1 MSKQKLID
9 VIQWILII
17 GLSIVLLIGFIRQN
31 KAFTK
36 NAEYEKNN
44 TYVKIYESQNISKLK
59 KENKALYDSIK
70 KLKNVESAIEI
81 RYKYRYKTDT
91 VYLSKS
97 VKQSALKDSVYD
109 FRSDNDTVSY
119 ELKVKAKD
127 VDWYSMNFA
136 INDKFTIINRNDND
150 QNETTVIHSPN
161 VSIEGTTMYHSK
173 DKYNKWYNRFSVGP
187 QIGVGVNTQGQINPY
202 IGFGVTYNLLRK

>member
-31 KAFTK
+31 EAFTK

-91 VYLSKS
+91 VYLSKP

-161 VSIEGTTMYHSK
+161 VSIEG
-173 DKYNKWYNRFSVGP
+173 VE
-187 QIGVGVNTQGQINPY
+187 V
-202 IGFGVTYNLLRK
+202 

>member
-31 KAFTK
+31 EAFTK

-91 VYLSKS
+91 VYLSKP
-97 VKQSALKDSVYD
+97 VKQ
-109 FRSDNDTVSY
+109 
-119 ELKVKAKD
+119 
-127 VDWYSMNFA
+127 
-136 INDKFTIINRNDND
+136 
-150 QNETTVIHSPN
+150 
-161 VSIEGTTMYHSK
+161 
-173 DKYNKWYNRFSVGP
+173 
-187 QIGVGVNTQGQINPY
+187 
-202 IGFGVTYNLLRK
+202 

>member
-31 KAFTK
+31 EAFIK
-36 NAEYEKNN
+36 NADYEKNN

-97 VKQSALKDSVYD
+97 VKQSALKDSV
-109 FRSDNDTVSY
+109 
-119 ELKVKAKD
+119 
-127 VDWYSMNFA
+127 
-136 INDKFTIINRNDND
+136 
-150 QNETTVIHSPN
+150 
-161 VSIEGTTMYHSK
+161 
-173 DKYNKWYNRFSVGP
+173 
-187 QIGVGVNTQGQINPY
+187 
-202 IGFGVTYNLLRK
+202 

>member
-31 KAFTK
+31 EAFTK

-59 KENKALYDSIK
+59 NENKALYDSIK
-70 KLKNVESAIEI
+70 KLKNVESTIEI

-91 VYLSKS
+91 VYLTKP

-109 FRSDNDTVSY
+109 FVSDNDTVSY
-119 ELKVKAKD
+119 ELKSHPSWVGGLKH
-127 VDWYSMNFA
+127 NF
-136 INDKFTIINRNDND
+136 N
-150 QNETTVIHSPN
+150 
-161 VSIEGTTMYHSK
+161 
-173 DKYNKWYNRFSVGP
+173 
-187 QIGVGVNTQGQINPY
+187 
-202 IGFGVTYNLLRK
+202 NLIVCQFRS

>member
-31 KAFTK
+31 EAFTK

-70 KLKNVESAIEI
+70 KLKNVDFLETKAYFHFI
-81 RYKYRYKTDT
+81 R
-91 VYLSKS
+91 
-97 VKQSALKDSVYD
+97 A
-109 FRSDNDTVSY
+109 
-119 ELKVKAKD
+119 
-127 VDWYSMNFA
+127 
-136 INDKFTIINRNDND
+136 
-150 QNETTVIHSPN
+150 
-161 VSIEGTTMYHSK
+161 G
-173 DKYNKWYNRFSVGP
+173 
-187 QIGVGVNTQGQINPY
+187 
-202 IGFGVTYNLLRK
+202 

>member
-31 KAFTK
+31 EAFTK

-81 RYKYRYKTDT
+81 RYKATP
-91 VYLSKS
+91 
-97 VKQSALKDSVYD
+97 
-109 FRSDNDTVSY
+109 
-119 ELKVKAKD
+119 
-127 VDWYSMNFA
+127 
-136 INDKFTIINRNDND
+136 TI
-150 QNETTVIHSPN
+150 
-161 VSIEGTTMYHSK
+161 
-173 DKYNKWYNRFSVGP
+173 
-187 QIGVGVNTQGQINPY
+187 
-202 IGFGVTYNLLRK
+202 LRKLFFALLFESLCCSEG

>member
-9 VIQWILII
+9 VIQWVLIV
-17 GLSIVLLIGFIRQN
+17 GLSITLLIGFLRQN
-31 KAFTK
+31 EALTK

-44 TYVKIYESQNISKLK
+44 TYVKIYESQSISKLK

-70 KLKNVESAIEI
+70 SLKNVESAVEI
-81 RYKYRYKTDT
+81 RYKYRYKTNT
-91 VYLSKS
+91 VYVPKDNN
-97 VKQSALKDSVYD
+97 AEILKDSVYD
-109 FRSDNDTVSY
+109 FTVDNDTVSY
-119 ELKVKAKD
+119 ELKVKAKEI
-127 VDWYSMNFA
+127 VWYSMDFT
-136 INDKFTIINRNDND
+136 INDKFTLINRNDGN
-150 QNETTVIHSPN
+150 QNETSIIHNPN

-173 DKYNKWYNRFSVGP
+173 DKSNKWYNRFSIGP